1 MTAPPVFEHLVRD
14 YQDMVYTTAYR
25 LLGNESDAQDVAQEV
40 FLRAY
45 RHFDK
50 IRGSETQGG
59 WLKTVTRNL
68 CLNHLSRY
76 RKRWSTFTDRFT
88 RRSDE
93 GEEDWVLPEDETSS
107 IDRDSLDRLELVE
120 EALAKLPQKQR
131 VPLVLYHFEELS
143 YEEIATQLKV
153 SLSKVKTD
161 ISRGRQ
167 ALKVVLARTME
178 EEG

>member
-1 MTAPPVFEHLVRD
+1 MTAPPAFEHLVRD

-25 LLGNESDAQDVAQEV
+25 LLGNESDAQDIAQDV

-45 RHFDK
+45 RHFES

-76 RKRWSTFTDRFT
+76 RNRWSTFTDRFT
-88 RRSDE
+88 RRGEE
-93 GEEDWVLPEDETSS
+93 GEEDWVLPEDEATG
-107 IDRDSLDRLELVE
+107 IDRDAVDRLEVVE
-120 EALAKLPQKQR
+120 SALARLPQKQR
-131 VPLVLYHFEELS
+131 VPLVLYHFEEMS
-143 YEEIATQLKV
+143 YEAIAKQLKV

-167 ALKVVLARTME
+167 ALKVVLAQTLE
-178 EEG
+178 EQQ